1 MIDLKQLA
9 NTAEISRR
17 PRIKPFVPGNRAA

>member
-1 MIDLKQLA
+1 MIDLDQLT

-17 PRIKPFVPGNRAA
+17 PRMKPFVPGNRAA